1 MEDMMRRFSVQLND
15 DLYAPDY
22 PEGSYI
28 VMDPALPPEDGKF
41 VYVRLHFSGK
51 SHEMLTVYQDFD
63 GRDENGRF
71 CKRGSPEEVFS
82 FCPVKFRRDERHKVT
97 ILGVEVG
104 QLVGDAELAS

>member
-1 MEDMMRRFSVQLND
+1 
-15 DLYAPDY
+15 
-22 PEGSYI
+22 
-28 VMDPALPPEDGKF
+28 
-41 VYVRLHFSGK
+41 VRLHFSRK